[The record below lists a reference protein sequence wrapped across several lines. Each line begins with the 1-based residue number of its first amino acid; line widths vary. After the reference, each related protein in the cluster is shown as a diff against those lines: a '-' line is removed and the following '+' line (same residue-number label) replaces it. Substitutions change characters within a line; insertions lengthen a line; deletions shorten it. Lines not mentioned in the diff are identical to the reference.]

1 MSGAYGRHPMPARYE
16 VAEGQPDPPFEPGRS
31 YPSCAPELASSLLS
45 YRAGFVHVALA
56 SLFARDDRDTGPTA
70 SPEDRASCREWLPAL
85 VDAYERAHGPI
96 RRSYFARHA
105 FAAAAITDNDELDI
119 VWGTQESLRNP
130 PLVALLMRCQQL
142 SYGAWHRLSDFDRRF
157 CQDMIF
163 SVAVE
168 CLRRMDREATAA
180 SNGNASAGGN
190 GNGSSATVEATGS
203 ADAEDQL
210 SKELDGAEDFMLR
223 CAGRRTQIR
232 YTKGM
237 VLGLLPTLALIGLLV
252 GALLVAD
259 VDGQLI
265 TEIALVMGAGAT
277 GAVVSVLVRMTFGR
291 FNMNLPTLD
300 HDMRTTD
307 LRIVGGMRPLIGA
320 VFGFMVYAFI
330 QAALVP
336 IEPQGDGPD
345 TFLYIATGFLAG
357 FSERLAQDM
366 FARSGQGLFGAVG
379 DAPTSGPA
387 AGLSPPPGGRSA
399 AL

>member
-1 MSGAYGRHPMPARYE
+1 MPASYE
-16 VAEGQPDPPFEPGRS
+16 LAEGRPDPPFEPGRS
-31 YPSCAPELASSLLS
+31 YPSCAPELASSWLS
-45 YRAGFVHVALA
+45 HRAAFVHVALA
-56 SLFARDDRDTGPTA
+56 SLFARDERDQDLTPQDRET
-70 SPEDRASCREWLPAL
+70 CREWLPAL

-105 FAAAAITDNDELDI
+105 FAAAAITESDELDLI
-119 VWGTQESLRNP
+119 WGTQESLRNP

-142 SYGAWHRLSDFDRRF
+142 SYAAWHRLSDFDRRF

-168 CLRRMDREATAA
+168 CLRRMDRDATTPSPVTNGAVALGEA
-180 SNGNASAGGN
+180 G
-190 GNGSSATVEATGS
+190 V
-203 ADAEDQL
+203 ADGDPLTE
-210 SKELDGAEDFMLR
+210 ELDGAEDFMLR

-232 YTKGM
+232 YVKGM
-237 VLGLLPTLALIGLLV
+237 VLGLLPTLALIGVVV
-252 GALLVAD
+252 GALTLAD
-259 VDGQLI
+259 VDGALI
-265 TEIALVMGAGAT
+265 TEIALVAAAGAT

-300 HDMRTTD
+300 HDMRSTD

-320 VFGFMVYAFI
+320 IFAFMVYAFI

-336 IEPQGDGPD
+336 IEPQGQGPD
-345 TFLYIATGFLAG
+345 VFLYIATGFLAG

-379 DAPTSGPA
+379 DAPTTGPA
-387 AGLSPPPGGRSA
+387 AGLSPPPGGRA
-399 AL
+399 GAEPAKR